1 MNEAAEVEVFLRV
14 IDIADLG
21 EDVIGEEP
29 VIIVSTFVGGR
40 IALREIYDHHGG
52 ELVRTEL
59 PA

>member
-1 MNEAAEVEVFLRV
+1 MTPEIEVFLRV
-14 IDIADLG
+14 IDLADLG
-21 EDVIGEEP
+21 DAALDDVL
-29 VIIVSTFVGGR
+29 VATTFVGGR